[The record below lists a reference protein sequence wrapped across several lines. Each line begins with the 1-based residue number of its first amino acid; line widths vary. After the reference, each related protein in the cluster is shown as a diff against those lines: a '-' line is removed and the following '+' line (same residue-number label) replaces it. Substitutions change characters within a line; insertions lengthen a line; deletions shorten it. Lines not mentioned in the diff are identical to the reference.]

1 MSLTFDQEFTKE
13 SRNQDF
19 ELFPSTT
26 QTIDHHHANATSSV
40 TTSAF
45 EHGSE
50 NMTPPIKGEEAW
62 LAWCHATT
70 AQDMHTIPVMKAR
83 TKPSI
88 SDSGYGSVDYTD
100 AQSVEA
106 LQKVPME
113 PLNSEHDQ
121 APQFCLVCYEEAEKY
136 RYFSNNADRR
146 LGSCLTWDRTVLTT
160 CRKHMLTH
168 TRPFKCDVSGCDNHN
183 GFASPH
189 DLARHKKTCH
199 SVLTV
204 KTSKFYYRCAA
215 PSCQKKDKI
224 WPRKD
229 NFKAHLEGTHKYNES
244 EVAGLLVKSVVTT
257 NGHNAR
263 LMFLRSECTPDSSQL
278 PTSLVSRQK
287 SKSKKPKNKP
297 CVRNKSSPELES
309 SIGSESSAEESQQEL
324 ALDDCVRDISRYA
337 HVMPTTTPELLHT
350 ISSLSQANS
359 TLEQSHL
366 PCILISDDPETDI
379 CEQTSPVEMM
389 DTSTDFMGEMFSPY
403 LMVCVPSS
411 LQDLERPSTPC
422 SSSTYADSLFESD
435 IDEITTDTEFE
446 IDVDDLETVF
456 QPLLR
461 PAIHQLLS
469 AYYLFRQNGPA
480 SGAGRSSSSSYPSS
494 FDSHAGAY
502 GFGPNGAGNSSFGTK
517 RRRNGMGQED
527 DNEDEQ
533 PPKRKS
539 KVAKSEDD
547 LPPLACPFSKFDPL
561 KHDKCYTFVLKGI
574 SRVNIPIH
582 CPKCYA
588 IFRNNTEARD
598 RHVRQGTC
606 HNAPERRLEG
616 IDEIT
621 MRKLKRRVTSKS
633 VKDSW
638 YSMYTLLF
646 PDATWPESPF
656 MDTSLS
662 AELLAFRDFCTNE
675 SQDIVTTIINNNMPS
690 WTGDQQEQVED
701 FTRQVSQRAIEQL
714 FLEWQNRG
722 RSTTS
727 APAMMD
733 QPLLPPTPPST
744 FVQDLNEMGTFAI
757 TAEEPLFDLSQ
768 QYQDVDMQQW
778 IGSEPQPQL
787 QQQWMYFGEV
797 MPMNQGQQFWND
809 NGVLDGMGGWSG

>member
-1 MSLTFDQEFTKE
+1 MRRVSLTIDQEFNKD

-26 QTIDHHHANATSSV
+26 QAIDHHHANATSSV
-40 TTSAF
+40 TISTF

-70 AQDMHTIPVMKAR
+70 AQDMHTIPVMKAK

-106 LQKVPME
+106 LQKVTEAPN
-113 PLNSEHDQ
+113 PEHDQ
-121 APQFCLVCYEEAEKY
+121 APQYCLICYREAEKR
-136 RYFSNNADRR
+136 RYFSNNADR
-146 LGSCLTWDRTVLTT
+146 
-160 CRKHMLTH
+160 RKHMLTH

-229 NFKAHLEGTHKYNES
+229 NFKAHLEGTHK
-244 EVAGLLVKSVVTT
+244 
-257 NGHNAR
+257 
-263 LMFLRSECTPDSSQL
+263 SECTPDSSQL
-278 PTSLVSRQK
+278 PTGLISRQK
-287 SKSKKPKNKP
+287 SKGKKPKSKPCARNKP
-297 CVRNKSSPELES
+297 SPEIES
-309 SIGSESSAEESQQEL
+309 SIGSESSAEESQLEL
-324 ALDDCVRDISRYA
+324 ALDDCLPSISRCGLMMLA
-337 HVMPTTTPELLHT
+337 TTPELPQT
-350 ISSLSQANS
+350 VSSLSQSKPAI
-359 TLEQSHL
+359 EQSHL
-366 PCILISDDPETDI
+366 PSFLISDDPETDI

-389 DTSTDFMGEMFSPY
+389 DTSTDFMSEIFSPY
-403 LMVCVPSS
+403 LMVCAPPSA
-411 LQDLERPSTPC
+411 QDLERPSTPC
-422 SSSTYADSLFESD
+422 TSSTYADSLFDSD
-435 IDEITTDTEFE
+435 FDDMTTDTEFD
-446 IDVDDLETVF
+446 IDVDDLETIF

-502 GFGPNGAGNSSFGTK
+502 GFGPSGTGNSSLGTK

-533 PPKRKS
+533 PPKRKG

-574 SRVNIPIH
+574 SRVKQHLERVHSIPIH

-588 IFRNNTEARD
+588 IFRNNPEARD

-606 HNAPERRLEG
+606 NNAPERRLEG

-646 PDATWPESPF
+646 PDSTWPESPF

-662 AELLAFRDFCTNE
+662 AELLAFRDFCALE
-675 SQDIVTTIINNNMPS
+675 SQDIVTTLINSNMPS
-690 WTGDQQEQVED
+690 WTRDQQEQVED
-701 FTRQVSQRAIEQL
+701 FTRQVSQRAIQQL
-714 FLEWQNRG
+714 FLEWQNRA

-744 FVQDLNEMGTFAI
+744 FVQDLNEMNAFPIA
-757 TAEEPLFDLSQ
+757 AEEPLFDLSQ

-778 IGSEPQPQL
+778 IGSGPQPQL
-787 QQQWMYFGEV
+787 QPQWMYFGEV
-797 MPMNQGQQFWND
+797 MRMNQGQQFWND